1 MFQNYP
7 PKFPRIS
14 LSFGIEKAILDQLK
28 EEVTAQQFT
37 QIVLSSYALVYPDD
51 VVLKLEESLVSRVLA
66 RIEELQKPSDKPT
79 KTGRPKKSFGAS
91 FSEWLAGL
99 SGTESC
105 LYLSDYD
112 IEKALHFYW
121 QEDLMLVQEAI
132 KAKST
137 QDSQNSLI
145 QLEASMYG
153 FGGKYSEDSSSE
165 DANTIN
171 LDDMDPSD
179 IQGML
184 GGFGF

>member
-7 PKFPRIS
+7 PKLPRIN
-14 LSFGIEKAILDQLK
+14 LSFGIEKTILSQLK
-28 EEVTAQQFT
+28 EEVTAEQFT
-37 QIVLSSYALVYPDD
+37 QIVLSSYALVYSDEL
-51 VVLKLEESLVSRVLA
+51 VMELEEHLVSRVLA
-66 RIEELQKPSDKPT
+66 RIEELQKPQEQT
-79 KTGRPKKSFGAS
+79 KSGRTKKSFGTA

-105 LYLSDYD
+105 LYLANYD
-112 IEKALHFYW
+112 IEKALHLYW
-121 QEDLMLVQEAI
+121 QEDLLLVQDAI
-132 KAKST
+132 KAKT
-137 QDSQNSLI
+137 AQDSQNSLI

-153 FGGKYSEDSSSE
+153 FGGRYSDDAKD

-171 LDDMDPSD
+171 LDDVNASD